1 MTFEEFTGHFEV
13 KKRGTNNV
21 QAICPAHDDHQA
33 SLTITRGTDRILMH
47 CHAGCSNEDILNRV
61 GLKKSDMFYDDRK
74 SSGKSFSSNA
84 QYAWQRF
91 IEDKEQRK
99 VERAYNYYSIIDGE
113 YVFTKIR
120 MEKRIKMDKKGKTYL
135 DKPFLIGIFNGSK
148 INLKL
153 NGASQK
159 DFLGIYGQQEN
170 FKKCI
175 VENKPVFYAEGEK
188 DVDTL
193 QKYGYAAVTCGGAG
207 NWNIKVS
214 KFFSNANLVILADND
229 DPGKKLAKEVYSDL
243 NGIVKSCKII
253 IPVKDTLKADITD
266 YFEAGHTVEEF
277 EKMLQQQNDTEE
289 VLNYIPQSNNSNNS
303 NNAQM
308 PSEKDIS
315 AIFATFAPIERD
327 LNKVLQSFPV
337 EFLPDTIRT
346 YTEAVA
352 ESLQV
357 PVDMVASL
365 ILAVLSLCVQGKF
378 YIKVKTDWVESV
390 NLYMIVIGRPS
401 ERKSPVLK
409 EIESPIFTYMA
420 EENERRKPEIKK
432 YKLQKKIL
440 DGKLK
445 TIQEALAKNRKSNTY
460 TMQDA
465 FDCQEEIDN
474 LEEVKPLML
483 VMDDTTP
490 EALVEAMKQN
500 EEKMGILSA
509 EGGLFGVMA
518 GRYSNDVNIDVFLKS
533 YSGEYL
539 RLSRI
544 GREGTELQNPYLT
557 IGLAVQPQVISEVME
572 NRNFRGR
579 GLLARFMYSFPNS
592 RVGSRKYRTE
602 PIKDVTRKK
611 YENLCKDLLVIPDLT
626 NFAERVI
633 SLSNEAD
640 LLSEKYNQWIEE
652 RLMEE
657 LEPIEDWAGKLHG
670 NTMRIAGILH
680 IVKHKLN
687 SVNVPLEEETMKAAI
702 AIGKYY
708 LEHSEQ
714 AFEIMGLLEEQ
725 NEKDAKYIMSRIDSK
740 NSNNSKI
747 QEISKRD
754 VFNLCKGRFKKVDD
768 MEPGLECL
776 IEHGYITAFQEE
788 AKGTGRPS
796 TRIFINPEY
805 YQWKEQQKKNRGTK

>member
-1 MTFEEFTGHFEV
+1 MTFEELINHFDI
-13 KKRGTNNV
+13 KKRSRNSV
-21 QAICPAHDDHQA
+21 QVICPAHGDQKA
-33 SLTITRGTDRILMH
+33 SLTITDKGNKAVLH
-47 CHAGCSNEDILNRV
+47 CHAGCKTEDILHAV
-61 GLKKSDMFYDDRK
+61 GLSMKNLFYNDVSEEQQDNK
-74 SSGKSFSSNA
+74 PS
-84 QYAWQRF
+84 WQRY
-91 IEDKEQRK
+91 
-99 VERAYNYYSIIDGE
+99 VEGREKCALQAGYNYYNVTNGE
-113 YVFTKIR
+113 YAFTRLR
-120 MEKRIKMDKKGKTYL
+120 MVNKKFIYGIFDNDGRFHYGLQKKPRREYQAVYGDQKRFKAHVAAGKT
-135 DKPFLIGIFNGSK
+135 
-148 INLKL
+148 
-153 NGASQK
+153 
-159 DFLGIYGQQEN
+159 
-170 FKKCI
+170 
-175 VENKPVFYAEGEK
+175 VFYAEGEK
-188 DVDTL
+188 DVNTL
-193 QKYGYAAVTCGGAG
+193 QKKGRAALTAGAAKDWDGRYAEIFNG
-207 NWNIKVS
+207 
-214 KFFSNANLVILADND
+214 ANLIVLADND
-229 DPGKKLAKEVYSDL
+229 EPGKELARNVYSDVKE
-243 NGIVKSCKII
+243 ITKSCKII

-277 EKMLQQQNDTEE
+277 EEMIQRQNDTEE
-289 VLNYIPQSNNSNNS
+289 VLNLLSVPNNTNNT
-303 NNAQM
+303 NKMQM

-315 AIFATFAPIERD
+315 GIFGIFEPIERNS
-327 LNKVLQSFPV
+327 NKALQSFPV
-337 EFLPDTIRT
+337 ECLPDTIRT
-346 YTEAVA
+346 YIEAVA

-365 ILAVLSLCVQGKF
+365 VLAALSLCVQGKF
-378 YIKVKTDWVESV
+378 YIKVKADWVEPI

-409 EIESPIFTYMA
+409 EIESPIFAYMA
-420 EENERRKPEIKK
+420 EENERRRPEIKK
-432 YKLQKKIL
+432 YELQKKIL
-440 DGKLK
+440 NGRLK

-474 LEEVKPLML
+474 LEEVKPLVL

-518 GRYSNDVNIDVFLKS
+518 GRYSNDVNIDIFLKG

-557 IGLAVQPQVISEVME
+557 IGLAVQPQVISEIME

-602 PIKDVTRKK
+602 PIKDIARKE
-611 YENLCKDLLVIPDLT
+611 YEDLCKDLLAIPDLT
-626 NFAERVI
+626 GFMDRI
-633 SLSNEAD
+633 ITLSNEAD
-640 LLSEKYNQWIEE
+640 LLSEECNQWIEE
-652 RLMEE
+652 RLMDE

-725 NEKDAKYIMSRIDSK
+725 SVKDARYIMARIDHSNK
-740 NSNNSKI
+740 NTNNTNNARTETTLR
-747 QEISKRD
+747 EIWQ
-754 VFNLCKGRFKKVDD
+754 LCKGKFGKVED
-768 MEPGLECL
+768 MDIGLQCL
-776 IEHGYITAFQEE
+776 AEHGYISMKKEE
-788 AKGTGRPS
+788 TGKKGRPS
-796 TRIFINPEY
+796 TKIFINPEY
-805 YQWKEQQKKNRGTK
+805 YLWKEQQKKNRGAK

>member
-13 KKRGTNNV
+13 KKRGTNSV

-47 CHAGCSNEDILNRV
+47 CHAGCNNEDILDKV
-61 GLKKSDMFYDDRK
+61 GLKPSDMFYDNRK
-74 SSGKSFSSNA
+74 SSGKSFCSTARDS
-84 QYAWQRF
+84 WQRYVENREKKRVTAAYHYYDIISGNYNF
-91 IEDKEQRK
+91 TRLRMEDKSFVYGRFINNRFNYGLEMPLK
-99 VERAYNYYSIIDGE
+99 VLMA
-113 YVFTKIR
+113 V
-120 MEKRIKMDKKGKTYL
+120 
-135 DKPFLIGIFNGSK
+135 
-148 INLKL
+148 
-153 NGASQK
+153 
-159 DFLGIYGQQEN
+159 YGDLEN
-170 FKKCI
+170 FKKYI

-193 QKYGYAAVTCGGAG
+193 QKKGYAAVTCGGAG
-207 NWNIKVS
+207 DWHNNIS
-214 KFFSNANLVILADND
+214 RLFSNANLVILADND

-277 EKMLQQQNDTEE
+277 EEMLHQQDDTEDI
-289 VLNYIPQSNNSNNS
+289 LNLPVVPNNT
-303 NNAQM
+303 NNANNNEM
-308 PSEKDIS
+308 LSEKDIFGIWG
-315 AIFATFAPIERD
+315 IFEPIERNS
-327 LNKVLQSFPV
+327 NKVLQSFPV
-337 EFLPDTIRT
+337 ECLPDTIRT
-346 YTEAVA
+346 YIEAVA

-365 ILAVLSLCVQGKF
+365 VLAALSLCVQGKF
-378 YIKVKTDWVESV
+378 YVKVKEDWVEPI

-401 ERKSPVLK
+401 ERKSPVLT
-409 EIESPIFTYMA
+409 EIEKPIFSYMN
-420 EENERRKPEIKK
+420 EENERRRPEIKK
-432 YKLQKKIL
+432 YELQKKIL
-440 DGKLK
+440 NGRLK
-445 TIQEALAKNRKSNTY
+445 TIQEALSKNKKNNPY

-465 FDCQEEIDN
+465 FNCQEEIDN
-474 LEEVKPLML
+474 LEEVRPLML

-518 GRYSNDVNIDVFLKS
+518 GRYSNDVNIDIFLKG

-544 GREGTELQNPYLT
+544 GREGTELHNPYLT
-557 IGLAVQPQVISEVME
+557 IGLAVQPQVISEVMG

-602 PIKDVTRKK
+602 PINDVTRKE

-626 NFAERVI
+626 NFTERII

-640 LLSEKYNQWIEE
+640 LLSEEYNQWIEE
-652 RLMEE
+652 RLMDE
-657 LEPIEDWAGKLHG
+657 LEAIEDWAGKLHG

-680 IVKHKLN
+680 IAKHKLN
-687 SVNVPLEEETMKAAI
+687 SVNVPLEEDTMKAAI

-725 NEKDAKYIMSRIDSK
+725 SVKDARYIMSRIDHSIK
-740 NSNNSKI
+740 NTNNTNNARI
-747 QEISKRD
+747 ETTLREIWQ
-754 VFNLCKGRFKKVDD
+754 LCKGKFGKVED
-768 MEPGLECL
+768 MDIGLQCL
-776 IEHGYITAFQEE
+776 AEHGYISMKKEE
-788 AKGTGRPS
+788 TGKKGRPS
-796 TRIFINPEY
+796 TKIFINPEY
-805 YQWKEQQKKNRGTK
+805 YLWKEQQKKNRGAK

>member
-13 KKRGTNNV
+13 KKRGTNSV

-33 SLTITRGTDRILMH
+33 SLTITREKDKILMH
-47 CHAGCSNEDILNRV
+47 CHAGCSNEDILSRV

-120 MEKRIKMDKKGKTYL
+120 MEKRIKMDKKGKPYL

-148 INLKL
+148 ISLNL
-153 NGASQK
+153 NGVSQK

-175 VENKPVFYAEGEK
+175 TEGKTVFYAEGEK
-188 DVDTL
+188 DIDTL
-193 QKYGYAAVTCGGAG
+193 QKKGYAAVTCGGAG

-229 DPGKKLAKEVYSDL
+229 DPGKELAKEVYSDL

-277 EKMLQQQNDTEE
+277 EEMLQQHDDTEE
-289 VLNYIPQSNNSNNS
+289 VLNYIPQSNNSNKS
-303 NNAQM
+303 NNMQI

-315 AIFATFAPIERD
+315 AIFGIFAPIERNS
-327 LNKVLQSFPV
+327 NKTLQSFPV
-337 EFLPDTIRT
+337 ECLPDTIRT
-346 YTEAVA
+346 YIEAVA

-357 PVDMVASL
+357 PVDMVVSL
-365 ILAVLSLCVQGKF
+365 VLAALSLCVQGKF
-378 YIKVKTDWVESV
+378 YVKVKADWIEPI

-401 ERKSPVLK
+401 ERKSPVLT
-409 EIESPIFTYMA
+409 EIEKPIFSYMN
-420 EENERRKPEIKK
+420 EENERRRPEIKK
-432 YKLQKKIL
+432 YELQKKIL
-440 DGKLK
+440 NGKLK
-445 TIQEALAKNRKSNTY
+445 TIQEALAKNGKNNTY

-465 FDCQEEIDN
+465 FNCQEEIDN

-500 EEKMGILSA
+500 KEKMGILSA

-518 GRYSNDVNIDVFLKS
+518 GRYSNDVNIDIFLKG

-539 RLSRI
+539 NLTRI

-557 IGLAVQPQVISEVME
+557 IGLAVQPQVISEVMG
-572 NRNFRGR
+572 NKNFRGR

-602 PIKDVTRKK
+602 PIKDVTRKV
-611 YENLCKDLLVIPDLT
+611 YENLCKDLLSIPDLAD
-626 NFAERVI
+626 FAERI
-633 SLSNEAD
+633 ITLSDEAD
-640 LLSEKYNQWIEE
+640 LLSEEYNQWIEE
-652 RLMEE
+652 RLMDE
-657 LEPIEDWAGKLHG
+657 LEAIEDWAGKLHG

-680 IVKHKLN
+680 IVKHRLN
-687 SVNVPLEEETMKAAI
+687 SVNVPLEEDTMKAAI

-725 NEKDAKYIMSRIDSK
+725 SVKDARYIMSRIDSK

-776 IEHGYITAFQEE
+776 IEHGYITAYQEE
-788 AKGTGRPS
+788 AKEKGRPS

-805 YQWKEQQKKNRGTK
+805 YLWKEQQKKNRGAK